1 MYGVIWASDLSEFK
15 TTKDFMVLLPKAG
28 DQVIHVT
35 SKPVIDN
42 FIIIPL
48 IFIYEFGYSFPL
60 PGFVRGVFFYFNIS
74 LA

>member
-1 MYGVIWASDLSEFK
+1 
-15 TTKDFMVLLPKAG
+15 MVLLPKAG

-60 PGFVRGVFFYFNIS
+60 PGFVRGVFCYFNIS